1 MPTQLTQE
9 EPQRGARAP
18 TAPEAPGPSRQPN
31 GHVPGATTVEAEP
44 GRATAPAPR
53 QRRRRRRLLLLV
65 PILLIVGAIGA
76 TIGYRYWYEST
87 YFVMTD
93 NAQVTGD
100 MVQVG
105 SLNAGRIVATRVDVG
120 DQVQKDQE
128 IAVVAVPQQVGTIPN
143 SGAPRLQESDTTD
156 ARVPVLAPISGV
168 IVARF
173 GYVGGT
179 VAAGQAI
186 YAIVDPGQIWIRA
199 NIDETKIARVR
210 PGQTVDVH
218 VDALDRDF
226 VGRVEAVTPASAA
239 TFSLLP
245 TQNVSGNFTKVTQ
258 YVPVKISVASG
269 GVMLPLGTSVEVRI
283 HVEPRG
289 WLPWQP

>member
-1 MPTQLTQE
+1 MPTQVTRE
-9 EPQRGARAP
+9 EPQQGAPTP
-18 TAPEAPGPSRQPN
+18 TAPEAPRPTQQPN
-31 GHVPGATTVEAEP
+31 GHVRGAAAVETET
-44 GRATAPAPR
+44 GSAPAAGTR
-53 QRRRRRRLLLLV
+53 ARRRRRRLLLLV

-76 TIGYRYWYEST
+76 TVGYRYWYEST

-93 NAQVTGD
+93 NAQVAGD

-143 SGAPRLQESDTTD
+143 SGAPRLQENDTAD

-168 IVARF
+168 VVARF

-186 YAIVDPGQIWIRA
+186 YAIVDPSQVWIRA
-199 NIDETKIARVR
+199 NVDESKIARVR

-269 GVMLPLGTSVEVRI
+269 GVLLPLGTSVEVRI
-283 HVEPRG
+283 HVEPKG